1 MTRCTVVPSSS
12 ALPSLI
18 WLKWQKRSSPPS
30 LGEMNPKPFS
40 LFHRRTWLGVGFGLG
55 LGLGGRVRVRAR
67 LMVRLR
73 LMLRLRLELRLRI
86 RVQRVRVERVKR
98 RTA

>member
-1 MTRCTVVPSSS
+1 MVPSSS

-55 LGLGGRVRVRAR
+55 IGLGGRIRVRAR
-67 LMVRLR
+67 V
-73 LMLRLRLELRLRI
+73 
-86 RVQRVRVERVKR
+86 RVRVRVR
-98 RTA
+98 VRHS

>member
-12 ALPSLI
+12 AFPSLI

-55 LGLGGRVRVRAR
+55 LGLGGRVRVRVRAR
-67 LMVRLR
+67 ARA
-73 LMLRLRLELRLRI
+73 
-86 RVQRVRVERVKR
+86 RVRVRV
-98 RTA
+98 